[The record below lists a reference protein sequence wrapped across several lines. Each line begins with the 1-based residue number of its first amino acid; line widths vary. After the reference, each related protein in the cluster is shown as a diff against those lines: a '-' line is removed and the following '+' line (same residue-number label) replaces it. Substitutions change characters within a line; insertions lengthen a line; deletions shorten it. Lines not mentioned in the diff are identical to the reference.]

1 MTFSRPERPG
11 LSREFIAGHK
21 RRRMMDAM
29 AELSAE
35 QGYEATKIADIVR
48 RAGVARKTLYDNF
61 DGKEDL
67 FLAAFTTA
75 NRELKMV
82 VDAACAGSDGIWQ
95 KRVEAG
101 LAAILEFFAERPAV
115 ARMCMVEA
123 LSATPAASVRY
134 DAAVE
139 QFVDLLK
146 LNTPAELGL
155 PETIEET
162 LVGGVAWILNQQIR
176 RGEASKLL
184 DLLPE
189 LSEFVLSPHHG
200 VAQLGSQP
208 GDESDSTVTDS
219 NT

>member
-1 MTFSRPERPG
+1 
-11 LSREFIAGHK
+11 
-21 RRRMMDAM
+21 MDAM

-35 QGYEATKIADIVR
+35 QGYDATKIADIVR

-67 FLAAFTTA
+67 FLTAFSTAA
-75 NRELKMV
+75 RELMMAV
-82 VDAACAGSDGIWQ
+82 EAACADSDGIWQ
-95 KRVEAG
+95 KRIEAG

-123 LSATPAASVRY
+123 LSATPAASARY

-139 QFVDLLK
+139 QFVVKLK
-146 LNTPAELGL
+146 VSAPANLGL
-155 PETIEET
+155 PGTIEET

-176 RGEASKLL
+176 RGRASQVM

-189 LSEFVLSPHHG
+189 LSEFVLSPYHG
-200 VAQLGSQP
+200 VAHLGSQP
-208 GDESDSTVTDS
+208 GGESDSTVADS

>member
-1 MTFSRPERPG
+1 
-11 LSREFIAGHK
+11 
-21 RRRMMDAM
+21 MMDAM
-29 AELSAE
+29 AELSSE
-35 QGYEATKIADIVR
+35 QGYDATKIADIVR

-67 FLAAFTTA
+67 FLTAFATA
-75 NRELKMV
+75 NRELMMAV
-82 VDAACAGSDGIWQ
+82 EAACAESAGIWP
-95 KRVEAG
+95 KRIEAG

-123 LSATPAASVRY
+123 LSATPSASARY
-134 DAAVE
+134 DVAVE
-139 QFVDLLK
+139 QFVEMLRR
-146 LNTPAELGL
+146 NTPADLGL
-155 PETIEET
+155 PGTIEET

-176 RGEASKLL
+176 RGEASQVV

-189 LSEFVLSPHHG
+189 LSEFVLSPYHG

-208 GDESDSTVTDS
+208 GGESDSTVTDS

>member
-1 MTFSRPERPG
+1 
-11 LSREFIAGHK
+11 
-21 RRRMMDAM
+21 MMDAM

-35 QGYEATKIADIVR
+35 QGYDATKIADIVR

-67 FLAAFTTA
+67 FLTAFSTA
-75 NRELKMV
+75 NRELMMAV
-82 VDAACAGSDGIWQ
+82 EEACAESDGIWQ
-95 KRVEAG
+95 KRIEAG

-115 ARMCMVEA
+115 AKMCMVEA
-123 LSATPAASVRY
+123 LSATPAASARY

-139 QFVDLLK
+139 QFVEKLR
-146 LNTPAELGL
+146 LNTPANLGL
-155 PETIEET
+155 PGTIEET

-176 RGEASKLL
+176 RGEASQVM

-189 LSEFVLSPHHG
+189 LSEFVLSPYHG

-208 GDESDSTVTDS
+208 RGESDSTVADS

>member
-1 MTFSRPERPG
+1 
-11 LSREFIAGHK
+11 
-21 RRRMMDAM
+21 MDAM
-29 AELSAE
+29 AELCAE

-75 NRELKMV
+75 QRELKMEV
-82 VDAACAGSDGIWQ
+82 EAACAKSEGIWQ

-101 LAAILEFFAERPAV
+101 LATILGFFADRPAV
-115 ARMCMVEA
+115 AKMCMVEA
-123 LSATPAASVRY
+123 LSATPAASARY

-139 QFVDLLK
+139 EFVAMLRLS
-146 LNTPAELGL
+146 TPAESGL
-155 PETIEET
+155 PGTIEET
-162 LVGGVAWILNQQIR
+162 LVGGVAWILNQHIR
-176 RGEASKLL
+176 RGEASRVM

-189 LSEFVLSPHHG
+189 LSEFVLSPYHG

-208 GDESDSTVTDS
+208 GGESDSTVTDS